1 MKQYETPELE
11 ISSLMTQENIAG
23 PSDFLHTDEEEGEW
37 ED

>member
-1 MKQYETPELE
+1 MQKYEQPEMELN
-11 ISSLMTQENIAG
+11 SLMAQENIAG

>member
-11 ISSLMTQENIAG
+11 ISSLMAQENIAG
-23 PSDFLHTDEEEGEW
+23 PSDYLHTDEEEGEW